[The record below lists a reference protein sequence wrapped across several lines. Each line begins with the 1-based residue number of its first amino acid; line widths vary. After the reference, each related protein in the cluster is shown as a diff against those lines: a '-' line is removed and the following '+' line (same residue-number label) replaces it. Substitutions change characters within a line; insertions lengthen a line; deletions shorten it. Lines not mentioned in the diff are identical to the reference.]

1 MGDIPLKIVDMKIL
15 GGADLVVVM
24 MNDGSSEV
32 LPIDNKMVQEYVN
45 DERRTETTD

>member
-1 MGDIPLKIVDMKIL
+1 MKIL

-32 LPIDNKMVQEYVN
+32 LPIEHKMVQEYVN